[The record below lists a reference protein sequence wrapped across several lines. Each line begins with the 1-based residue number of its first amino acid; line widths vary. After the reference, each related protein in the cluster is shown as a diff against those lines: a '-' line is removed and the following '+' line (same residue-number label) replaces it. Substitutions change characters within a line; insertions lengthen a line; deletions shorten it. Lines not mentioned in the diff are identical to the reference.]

1 MDYEIIILIALITGF
16 AFLFLKLNK
25 LSQTNKEEEQ
35 LDSELDDK
43 SKIYLQNAIDGLLKD
58 ENSKIFSILDE
69 QKSAFDK
76 FLISKGEID
85 QSIQNVNQQTMNL
98 VSILTDNKS
107 RGDFG
112 EFTVEALLE
121 SAGYVEGSHFVKQ
134 DITKDGKKP
143 DFTFYLGNNKKV
155 NMDSK
160 FPLEGYKRIIEL
172 EKDFKNPE
180 NDEVNKQN
188 IQKSIDFETKDFLNT
203 VRDTIRDTSK
213 KPGYVDINENTIPY
227 MVIYIPVENIF
238 QMLLNS
244 SIPSSGQPFIEYAS
258 EQKVMLA
265 GPATLLMQLEII
277 KHSQKVFAMYEKTSD
292 IAEMNEKFYSEAQ
305 KFVLAIEKVNKDLT
319 STQDSFGKL
328 TALRMNQLNNR
339 YKELREA
346 IDNSNESPL
355 DEIIDEVKA
364 QEKD

>member
-25 LSQTNKEEEQ
+25 LSQTDKEEEQ

-188 IQKSIDFETKDFLNT
+188 IQKSIDFEYKKEQHKEHLNKLVLQRTIYGLAGISISVLMAFLIIFIQFKQSEKQKNN
-203 VRDTIRDTSK
+203 VLNQQ
-213 KPGYVDINENTIPY
+213 VDSQNSSS
-227 MVIYIPVENIF
+227 
-238 QMLLNS
+238 QSLLLLNKK
-244 SIPSSGQPFIEYAS
+244 I
-258 EQKVMLA
+258 
-265 GPATLLMQLEII
+265 
-277 KHSQKVFAMYEKTSD
+277 D
-292 IAEMNEKFYSEAQ
+292 
-305 KFVLAIEKVNKDLT
+305 
-319 STQDSFGKL
+319 
-328 TALRMNQLNNR
+328 ALRESLKAANIAHN
-339 YKELREA
+339 
-346 IDNSNESPL
+346 NSNIT
-355 DEIIDEVKA
+355 DHNYVNTA
-364 QEKD
+364 

>member
-1 MDYEIIILIALITGF
+1 VDLQIIILILLVIGF
-16 AFLFLKLNK
+16 AALFTRLNK
-25 LSQTNKEEEQ
+25 IFQTSEQ
-35 LDSELDDK
+35 DELDDELDDK
-43 SKIYLQNAIDGLLKD
+43 SKIYLQNAIDNLLKD
-58 ENSKIFSILDE
+58 ENSTIFNVLDE

-76 FLISKGEID
+76 FLVSKGEID

-112 EFTVEALLE
+112 EFTVEVLLE

-134 DITKDGKKP
+134 DMTKDGKKP
-143 DFTFYLGNNKKV
+143 DFTFYLANNKKV

-160 FPLEGYKRIIEL
+160 FPLDGYKRIIEL
-172 EKDFKNPE
+172 EKDYKKPE

-188 IQKSIDFETKDFLNT
+188 IQKSIDRETKTFLNT

-244 SIPSSGQPFIEYAS
+244 SIPSSGQSFIEYAS

-277 KHSQKVFAMYEKTSD
+277 KHSQKVFAVYEKTSD
-292 IAEMNEKFYSEAQ
+292 IAEMNEKFYDEA
-305 KFVLAIEKVNKDLT
+305 KNFVDAIEKVHKELT
-319 STQDSFGKL
+319 STQSSFDKL
-328 TALRMNQLNNR
+328 KALRMNKLNAR
-339 YKELREA
+339 YKDLRDA
-346 IDNSNESPL
+346 IDNSQESPL
-355 DEIIDEVKA
+355 DAIIEEVKA
-364 QEKD
+364 EED

>member
-69 QKSAFDK
+69 QKSAFDR

-121 SAGYVEGSHFVKQ
+121 SAGYVEGLSLIH
-134 DITKDGKKP
+134 I
-143 DFTFYLGNNKKV
+143 
-155 NMDSK
+155 
-160 FPLEGYKRIIEL
+160 
-172 EKDFKNPE
+172 
-180 NDEVNKQN
+180 
-188 IQKSIDFETKDFLNT
+188 
-203 VRDTIRDTSK
+203 
-213 KPGYVDINENTIPY
+213 
-227 MVIYIPVENIF
+227 
-238 QMLLNS
+238 
-244 SIPSSGQPFIEYAS
+244 
-258 EQKVMLA
+258 
-265 GPATLLMQLEII
+265 
-277 KHSQKVFAMYEKTSD
+277 
-292 IAEMNEKFYSEAQ
+292 
-305 KFVLAIEKVNKDLT
+305 
-319 STQDSFGKL
+319 
-328 TALRMNQLNNR
+328 
-339 YKELREA
+339 
-346 IDNSNESPL
+346 
-355 DEIIDEVKA
+355 
-364 QEKD
+364 

>member
-69 QKSAFDK
+69 QKSAFDR

-121 SAGYVEGSHFVKQ
+121 SAGYVCLLYTS
-134 DITKDGKKP
+134 P
-143 DFTFYLGNNKKV
+143 
-155 NMDSK
+155 S
-160 FPLEGYKRIIEL
+160 P
-172 EKDFKNPE
+172 
-180 NDEVNKQN
+180 
-188 IQKSIDFETKDFLNT
+188 
-203 VRDTIRDTSK
+203 RDNRVSR
-213 KPGYVDINENTIPY
+213 
-227 MVIYIPVENIF
+227 M
-238 QMLLNS
+238 
-244 SIPSSGQPFIEYAS
+244 PSSA
-258 EQKVMLA
+258 
-265 GPATLLMQLEII
+265 
-277 KHSQKVFAMYEKTSD
+277 
-292 IAEMNEKFYSEAQ
+292 
-305 KFVLAIEKVNKDLT
+305 
-319 STQDSFGKL
+319 
-328 TALRMNQLNNR
+328 
-339 YKELREA
+339 
-346 IDNSNESPL
+346 
-355 DEIIDEVKA
+355 
-364 QEKD
+364 